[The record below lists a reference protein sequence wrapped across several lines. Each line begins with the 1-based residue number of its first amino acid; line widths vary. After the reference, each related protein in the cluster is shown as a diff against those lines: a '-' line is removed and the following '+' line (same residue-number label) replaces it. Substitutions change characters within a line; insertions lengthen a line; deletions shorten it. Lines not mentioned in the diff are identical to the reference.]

1 MGKIYPVS
9 TKYNVVADIE
19 VDGNIDKNDIV
30 GAIFGQT
37 EGLLGEELELRELQ
51 KSGRIGRIEVDA
63 KVKGSK
69 TIGTITVPS
78 SLSKTETAIIA
89 AGLETIER
97 IGPCD
102 AKIKIN
108 NIEDV
113 RSNKR
118 EVILKRAKNLL
129 KQLNSD
135 GADTQDIM
143 NKVSRGVRGD
153 RVTEYGPDKLTAS
166 NDLEESDEVI
176 LVEGRADVVN
186 MLKYG
191 FAGLLSIN
199 GVKVPKSIKRILDT
213 KKCTLFVDG
222 DRGGELI
229 IDKVMKL
236 GNLEYIAFAP
246 DGKEVEELTDKEIHK
261 CLRSKIKAKDYHNKK
276 DFNHHRERVN
286 TRARTEGTHERSS
299 SGSDEFRNLMN
310 DLFGTRGAYLLD
322 DDKNII
328 GIVPVSE
335 LKNALKSSGKVSTL
349 LLDGVVDDELVKI
362 AEKKGVKNIYS
373 NKVKASS
380 KKIEIKEV

>member
-118 EVILKRAKNLL
+118 EVIL
-129 KQLNSD
+129 
-135 GADTQDIM
+135 
-143 NKVSRGVRGD
+143 
-153 RVTEYGPDKLTAS
+153 
-166 NDLEESDEVI
+166 
-176 LVEGRADVVN
+176 VEGRADVVN

-229 IDKVMKL
+229 IDKVMKF

-328 GIVPVSE
+328 GKVPVSE